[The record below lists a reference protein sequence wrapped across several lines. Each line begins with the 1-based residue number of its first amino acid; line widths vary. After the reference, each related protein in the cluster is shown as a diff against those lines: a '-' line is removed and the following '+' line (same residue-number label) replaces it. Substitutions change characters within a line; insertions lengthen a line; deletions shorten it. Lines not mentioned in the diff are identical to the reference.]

1 MTEQLSYPIGT
12 TGLVLIDLL
21 NDFLAGDGKMNPAIA
36 EQLKSQDLIARL
48 ERLLAGA
55 REAGVKVLYAPH
67 GLDEHT
73 FDDIKY
79 IHPTFQG
86 GLANQ
91 VFWKDS
97 YGADFYE
104 SLRPQDGETVL
115 GRHRMY
121 DSFMGTD
128 LQEQL
133 QAQGIEKVV
142 FAGLTSGTC
151 IEGTGRHAL
160 EAGYHVTFLTDAVA
174 DFTAE
179 GHRAAVDIAY
189 PAFGHTVTTID
200 EFLAAVDKTAEQ

>member
-1 MTEQLSYPIGT
+1 MTEQLSCPTGT

-36 EQLKSQDLIARL
+36 EQLKSQDLIAGL

-86 GLANQ
+86 GLTNQ

-97 YGADFYE
+97 HGADFYE
-104 SLRPQDGETVL
+104 SLRPLEGETVL

-121 DSFMGTD
+121 DS
-128 LQEQL
+128 L
-133 QAQGIEKVV
+133 
-142 FAGLTSGTC
+142 
-151 IEGTGRHAL
+151 H
-160 EAGYHVTFLTDAVA
+160 
-174 DFTAE
+174 
-179 GHRAAVDIAY
+179 GHRPAGAAAG
-189 PAFGHTVTTID
+189 PGHREGGVRRPDVRDVHRRNRTPRP
-200 EFLAAVDKTAEQ
+200 